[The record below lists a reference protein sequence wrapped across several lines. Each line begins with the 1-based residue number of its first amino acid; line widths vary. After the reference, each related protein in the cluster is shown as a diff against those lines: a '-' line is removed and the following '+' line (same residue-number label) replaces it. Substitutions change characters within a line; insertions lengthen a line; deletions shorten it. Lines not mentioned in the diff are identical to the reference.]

1 MMNHSNISNLRFI
14 VVKQDEY
21 YAAQCVEKDIG
32 TQAKTIEQ
40 LQKRIH
46 VLIKA
51 YVAES
56 ARMGVPPLS
65 NVKNSP
71 KHYEEIWKKRSD
83 KQSKQEKSENI
94 EFEYAL
100 CA

>member
-1 MMNHSNISNLRFI
+1 
-14 VVKQDEY
+14 
-21 YAAQCVEKDIG
+21 
-32 TQAKTIEQ
+32 
-40 LQKRIH
+40 
-46 VLIKA
+46 
-51 YVAES
+51 
-56 ARMGVPPLS
+56 MGVPPLS